1 MQIDTRGM
9 SQEELIQSYF
19 GIYFFRLKMGMITIS
34 EAEGYISVLEG
45 TEEFEGCA
53 GIKKAIERHI
63 EEGLSN
69 NSDL

>member
-1 MQIDTRGM
+1 
-9 SQEELIQSYF
+9 
-19 GIYFFRLKMGMITIS
+19 MITIS
-34 EAEGYISVLEG
+34 EAEGYISMLEG

-63 EEGLSN
+63 EEGLSD

>member
-1 MQIDTRGM
+1 MRRDVYT
-9 SQEELIQSYF
+9 
-19 GIYFFRLKMGMITIS
+19 
-34 EAEGYISVLEG
+34 EARKAGYKEG

-63 EEGLSN
+63 EEGLSD